1 MFAVVETGGKQLKAM
16 AGQSIFI
23 EKIPGKSGEKVSL
36 KNIVMLVNG
45 KDSKVGNPYVKGA
58 VVNGEI
64 LEQGK
69 TDKVIVYKMR
79 PKKRYRVKR
88 GHRQQFSKI
97 LIENIEFDGK
107 VIAKAEDVKKPHAT
121 KSKKEEIKLEEAQE
135 EKATKKAA
143 KKK

>member
-16 AGQSIFI
+16 AGQSIVI
-23 EKIPGKSGEKVSL
+23 EKIPGQAGEKISL

-45 KDSKVGNPYVKGA
+45 KDSKVGSPYVKGA
-58 VVNGEI
+58 VINGEI

-88 GHRQQFSKI
+88 GHRQHFSKI
-97 LIENIEFDGK
+97 FVENIELEGK
-107 VIAKAEDVKKPHAT
+107 IIAKAGDTKKLHTP
-121 KSKKEEIKLEEAQE
+121 KIKKEEVKIEEAP
-135 EKATKKAA
+135 EKASKKTTKK
-143 KKK
+143 K

>member
-16 AGQSIFI
+16 AGQSIVI
-23 EKIPGKSGEKVSL
+23 EKIPGQAGEKVSL

-58 VVNGEI
+58 VINGEI

-88 GHRQQFSKI
+88 GHRQHFSKI
-97 LIENIEFDGK
+97 LIENIELEGK
-107 VIAKAEDVKKPHAT
+107 IIAKAENVKNLHIPKV
-121 KSKKEEIKLEEAQE
+121 KKEEIKVEETPV
-135 EKATKKAA
+135 KASKKTTKK
-143 KKK
+143 K

>member
-16 AGQSIFI
+16 AGQSIVI
-23 EKIPGKSGEKVSL
+23 EKIPGQAGEKVSL

-58 VVNGEI
+58 VINGEI

-69 TDKVIVYKMR
+69 SDKVIVYKMR

-88 GHRQQFSKI
+88 GHRQHFSKVF
-97 LIENIEFDGK
+97 IENIELEGK
-107 VIAKAEDVKKPHAT
+107 IIAKTENTKKLHISKVKEEGIKIEEAPVKT
-121 KSKKEEIKLEEAQE
+121 SKKTI
-135 EKATKKAA
+135 